1 MKSKIHEHKKS
12 TIFYVSKKI
21 LFTLLFIAF
30 NLVGF
35 SQETSNYDEALAKKL
50 GGDER
55 GMKTYVFCVL
65 KTGTNTTATAEEK
78 KLLFEGHMAN
88 IKKLADENKLVVAGP
103 FMKNDKNYRGIF
115 IFNCT
120 TIEEAEKLVNS
131 DPAVQAK
138 IFEADLTVWY
148 GSAALGA
155 TKEIHDKISKPKK

>member
-1 MKSKIHEHKKS
+1 MQKL
-12 TIFYVSKKI
+12 

-30 NLVGF
+30 NLIGF
-35 SQETSNYDEALAKKL
+35 AQETSNYDEALAKKL

-55 GMKTYVFCVL
+55 GMKTYVFCIL

-78 KLLFEGHMAN
+78 KLLFDGHMAN
-88 IKKLADENKLVVAGP
+88 IKKLANENMLVVAGP

-115 IFNCT
+115 IFNCS

-138 IFEADLTVWY
+138 ILEADLTIWY
-148 GSAALGA
+148 GSAALVA
-155 TKEIHDKISKPKK
+155 TKEIHDKITKPKM

>member
-1 MKSKIHEHKKS
+1 M
-12 TIFYVSKKI
+12 KKI
-21 LFTLLFIAF
+21 VFTLLFIAF

-35 SQETSNYDEALAKKL
+35 SQEATKYDEALAKKL

-55 GMKTYVFCVL
+55 GMKTYVFCIL

-78 KLLFEGHMAN
+78 KKLFEGHMAN
-88 IKKLADENKLVVAGP
+88 ITKLAEENKLVVAGP

-138 IFEADLTVWY
+138 IFEADLTLWY
-148 GSAALGA
+148 CTAALEVINE
-155 TKEIHDKISKPKK
+155 THNKIVKPKM

>member
-1 MKSKIHEHKKS
+1 MQ
-12 TIFYVSKKI
+12 KI
-21 LFTLLFIAF
+21 LFTLLFIIF
-30 NLVGF
+30 NQVGF
-35 SQETSNYDEALAKKL
+35 SQETSNYDEALSKKL

-55 GMKTYVFCVL
+55 GMKTYVFCIL

-78 KLLFEGHMAN
+78 KQLFDGHMAN

-120 TIEEAEKLVNS
+120 TIEEAENLVNS
-131 DPAVQAK
+131 DPAVKAK
-138 IFEADLTVWY
+138 LFEAELTIWY

-155 TKEIHDKISKPKK
+155 TKEIHDKITKPKK